1 MRSFPLLLLA
11 FTLVTFSTQAQSR
24 QGTEPIKIQPVKVKN
39 DGLEHL
45 NWNPIFTEAPSEGNE
60 KQFLFFEG
68 AQYFHQFQ
76 DLPTYV
82 RLLPV
87 ANGQKAKVTLE
98 RAQYESVSVADLKE
112 IGGTD
117 LLLAEPLVVSNN
129 LISAKQHY
137 TRVQIVPL
145 RRTST
150 GFEKLVAFKLN
161 VAYEYGPAQASSRAQ
176 TWASHSVLSSGEWYK
191 VAVSQDGVHR
201 ITRDDLVAL
210 GVNIDG
216 LDPRTISIYGNGGGM
231 LPERNDAFRHDDL
244 VENAIEVTG
253 ESDGS
258 FDAGD
263 EIRFYG
269 QGPHRWKE
277 DTVSCLRFAHTTH
290 LYSNKTYYFIRVG
303 SGSGKRLSTQGNSD
317 LGVTNTVTTFDDYA
331 FHEAEE
337 VNLLK
342 SGRDWYGELFDITT
356 DHEVNFNF
364 SNVVGGAESQIAFN
378 GLIRSIGAA
387 SSFAVDLNGND
398 LASVSAPTVTGEYYQ
413 KFADFATTCETL
425 SGTGGTLNLDIHFNK
440 ANVNSKAWLNKVDVN
455 VRRNLT
461 MAGGQVIFRDLDS
474 RGTGNVSEFR
484 IGNANGAT
492 RVWEVTDPT
501 DVAAQQLTL
510 AGSTVSFRLTTDEL
524 REFVAFDGTLFYSVE
539 LIGSVAN
546 QDLHGLSL
554 AEMVIVAHPD
564 FTSEANR
571 LASFHRNNPVR
582 PLTVHVV
589 EPGQVFNE
597 FSSGAQDVSAIRNF
611 MKMFYDRAGSDPS
624 QGTRYLLMF
633 GDASYDYKD
642 VVAGNTNFVPTYESF
657 ESLNPTQSYVSDDY
671 FGHLDDSEGY
681 WSPTS
686 TDALD
691 IGVGRFP
698 VRTIEDAAGVVDKI
712 YRYEEVNAAGSAI
725 GDQQVC
731 ANGTSAISAPDWR
744 NRIVFIGDDEDGN
757 MHFNQADQLSTLV
770 DTTYPEYNIVK
781 IFLDSYIQ
789 QSTPGG
795 QRYPEARIDLNNNVN
810 RGALIVNYTGHG
822 GELGW
827 THERVLG
834 IGDINAWTNMNNL
847 PAFVTATCEFS
858 RYDDPSRVSAGE
870 LVLLNPNGGGIALF
884 TTSRLVYSAPNF
896 ALNKKFYENLFVS
909 QPWGDP
915 TMGDIIRMTKVAAGN
930 SVNNRNFS
938 LLGDPAQRLAY
949 PEHKVITT
957 SINGIPVT
965 AGVDTMKALQLVT
978 VTGKMQHKNGS
989 DMPDFNGVIFPTIY
1003 DKETTVSTLG
1013 NDPASSASPFKV
1025 QKSLLYRGKASVTNG
1040 EFSFQFVVPK
1050 DIAYNVDFGRL
1061 SYYAEND
1068 LTNANG
1074 YFENFYI
1081 GGANEDAAADDEGPD
1096 VSLYMNDENFV
1107 YGGTTDENPLL
1118 LAVVNDAN
1126 GINTVGNGIG
1136 HDLTAVLDENTANTI
1151 SLNDYYQSDL
1161 DSYQSGRISYPFSEL
1176 SEGTHNLRV
1185 KVWDVY
1191 NNSSESYTEFVV
1203 AESANLA
1210 LDHVLNYPNPFTTRT
1225 QFHFEHNQACSDL
1238 SVQVQVFTVSGKLV
1252 KTINESVH
1260 NDGYKADPI
1269 DWDGLDDYGQKIGRG
1284 VYVYNLKVTTP
1295 DGQTAEQL
1303 EKLVILN

>member
-1 MRSFPLLLLA
+1 M
-11 FTLVTFSTQAQSR
+11 AQVR
-24 QGTEPIKIQPVKVKN
+24 KVDSKPSIRPEVSKK

-45 NWNPIFTEAPSEGNE
+45 IWSPSFTESPSEGNE
-60 KQFLFFEG
+60 KQFLFFDG
-68 AQYFHQFQ
+68 AQYFHDLG

-82 RLLPV
+82 KLFPV
-87 ANGQKAKVTLE
+87 SNGRMASIQLE
-98 RAQYESVSVADLKE
+98 RAQYEPVSVSELGGID
-112 IGGTD
+112 GTD
-117 LLLAEPLVVSNN
+117 LLVGQPLTITKN
-129 LISAKQHY
+129 LISAGQHY
-137 TRVQIVPL
+137 TRLQLVPF
-145 RRTST
+145 RRSST
-150 GFEKLVAFKLN
+150 GIEKLTAFKLKID
-161 VAYEYGPAQASSRAQ
+161 YESIPSTSNSRAQ
-176 TWASHSVLSSGEWYK
+176 TWENHSVLASGQWYK
-191 VAVSQDGVHR
+191 VAVTQDGVHR
-201 ITRDDLVAL
+201 ITRSDLEAL
-210 GVNIDG
+210 GVNVDG
-216 LDPRTISIYGNGGGM
+216 LDPRKIGIYGNGGGM

-244 VENAIEVTG
+244 VENAIVVTG

-258 FDAGD
+258 FDSGD
-263 EIRFYG
+263 EIRFYA

-277 DTVSCLRFAHTTH
+277 DTTTCLRFGHVTH
-290 LYSNKTYYFIRVG
+290 LYSNRTYYFIKVG
-303 SGSGKRLSTQGNSD
+303 STSGRRMTSQGNSD
-317 LGVTNTVTTFDDYA
+317 LGITNTVTSFDDFA

-364 SNVVGGAESQIAFN
+364 SNVVGGADAQIYFD
-378 GLIRSIGAA
+378 GLVRSIGTA
-387 SSFAVDLNGND
+387 SSFSIDLNNNP
-398 LASVSAPTVTGEYYQ
+398 LSQVAAATVTGEYYQ
-413 KFADFATTCETL
+413 KFADTARKCETVAGN
-425 SGTGGTLNLDIHFNK
+425 SNTYNFDVHFNK
-440 ANVNSKAWLNKVDVN
+440 ANVNSKAWLNKIEIN

-461 MAGGQVIFRDLDS
+461 MTGGQVIFRDLNS
-474 RGTGNVSEFR
+474 RGAGNVSEFR
-484 IGNANGAT
+484 VGNANGST
-492 RVWEVTDPT
+492 QVWEVTDPT
-501 DVAAQQLTL
+501 NVVRQQVTL
-510 AGSTVSFRLTTDEL
+510 SGSTASFKLPTDQL
-524 REFVAFDGTLFYSVE
+524 REFVAFDGTLFHSIE
-539 LIGSVAN
+539 TIGSVAN
-546 QDLHGLSL
+546 QDLHGLNQ
-554 AEMVIVAHPD
+554 AEMIIVAHPD
-564 FTSEANR
+564 FSTEADR
-571 LASFHRNNPVR
+571 LASFHRNNQMR

-589 EPGQVFNE
+589 QPDQIFNE

-611 MKMFYDRAGSDPS
+611 MKMFYDRTGSDPS
-624 QGTRYLLMF
+624 QGNRYLLMF

-642 VVAGNTNFVPTYESF
+642 ITSGNTNFVPTYESF

-681 WSPTS
+681 WTPTS

-731 ANGTSAISAPDWR
+731 SNGTSAISAPDWR

-757 MHFNQADQLSTLV
+757 MHFNQADQLATLV
-770 DTTYPEYNIVK
+770 DTTYPEYNLVK
-781 IFLDSYIQ
+781 IYLDSYIQ

-795 QRYPEARIDLNNNVN
+795 QRYPEAHTDLNNNVN

-834 IGDINAWTNMNNL
+834 IGDINAWTNANSL

-896 ALNKKFYENLFVS
+896 ALNKKFYENLFVN

-915 TMGDIIRMTKVAAGN
+915 TMGDVIRMTKVAAGN

-957 SINGIPVT
+957 SINGTPVT
-965 AGVDTMKALQLVT
+965 AGADTMKALQLVT
-978 VTGKMQHKNGS
+978 VTGKMQHKNGA
-989 DMPDFNGVIFPTIY
+989 DMPDFNGVIFPTIF

-1068 LTNANG
+1068 VTNANG
-1074 YFENFYI
+1074 HFEEFYI
-1081 GGANEDAAADDEGPD
+1081 GGANEDAAADDAGPD

-1118 LAVVNDAN
+1118 LAVVEDEN

-1284 VYVYNLKVTTP
+1284 VYVYNLRVTTP